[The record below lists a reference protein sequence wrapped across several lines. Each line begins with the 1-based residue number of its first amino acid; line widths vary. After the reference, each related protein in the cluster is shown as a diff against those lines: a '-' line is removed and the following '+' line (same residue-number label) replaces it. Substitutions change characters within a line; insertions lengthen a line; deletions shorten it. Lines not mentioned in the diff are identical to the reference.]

1 MKVFVLPTWHPTKLR
16 PLWANWIL
24 PHIEL
29 LRENG
34 LDAYVLQLGLDDE
47 PIPEQTDPWNQPP
60 RFLADNHTYIPVP
73 RATRR
78 CENSRFFYGVFLKKY
93 AERSR
98 TLFKMAAE
106 RWGKPDILHAHVSLP
121 AGYVAALLGHKNSIP
136 VIVQEHYTGFESDAR
151 FWWRKGCFV
160 REMGRNIQGFYA
172 VSPGYAR
179 RIERTGLLN
188 VTGVL
193 PNPID
198 TYLFTPTQFQ
208 KENDVYQI
216 VTAGNMNQRK
226 GADLLFQAL
235 HQLMP
240 ELNWQLTLFGDIS
253 QRDAY
258 SRWLD
263 DPQFSSRLSLPGKV
277 LQEELR
283 KTYSQSDLYV
293 VSSRIETANVSMLQ
307 AMACGV
313 PVVTTSCG
321 APETLIDESVGVA
334 VKPNDPQ
341 AFAEGILEVA
351 RNAQRYDRKALRRF
365 VVERYSKPVVANM
378 VVNAYEKAIA
388 IAHGK

>member
-24 PHIEL
+24 PHIEI

-47 PIPEQTDPWNQPP
+47 PIPENTDPWKQPP
-60 RFLADNHTYIPVP
+60 RFLTDNHIYVPVP
-73 RATRR
+73 RATKRHQR
-78 CENSRFFYGVFLKKY
+78 TRFFYGVFLRKY
-93 AERSR
+93 ADRLRE
-98 TLFKMAAE
+98 LFGMAAE

-121 AGYVAALLGHKNSIP
+121 AGYVAALLGHENSIP

-151 FWWRKGCFV
+151 FWWRMGCFV
-160 REMGRNIQGFYA
+160 RKMGRRIQGFYA
-172 VSPGYAR
+172 VSPGYAK
-179 RIERTGLLN
+179 RIERTGLVK

-198 TYLFTPTQFQ
+198 TELFQPLSRVKSETPF
-208 KENDVYQI
+208 QI
-216 VTAGNMNQRK
+216 VTAGNMDWHK
-226 GADLLFQAL
+226 GTDLLFEAL
-235 HQLMP
+235 RNLSGR
-240 ELNWQLTLFGDIS
+240 LDWSLRLFGDTSNID
-253 QRDAY
+253 QYAQ
-258 SRWLD
+258 WLD
-263 DPQFSSRLSLPGKV
+263 DPDFSARVTLPGKV
-277 LQEELR
+277 SQDELV
-283 KTYSQSDLYV
+283 KAYSSSHLYV

-313 PVVTTSCG
+313 PVVTASCG

-365 VVERYSKPVVANM
+365 VEERYSKPVVANM
-378 VVNAYEKAIA
+378 VADAYEKAIV
-388 IAHGK
+388 HRN